1 MKKFNLFATA
11 LISITCMTIALI
23 VGSSRGAM
31 TGMLK
36 AQQSYTCN
44 DIVFSE
50 TVNNPGAYAD
60 ISDLRTKNVTTIN
73 CSMTNW
79 TNANYAS
86 TLTDS
91 AIKIGGSKS
100 GKYSGSVDL
109 KLNDAKTDRVIVYA
123 TGWSG
128 DTASLKVGVNGT
140 EKAIEQTSS
149 SYVFKAYTFDLASQT
164 DSITFTNNSSA
175 TGKSRTV
182 ISKIVFRLYSN
193 SGGGDSSSSSGG
205 SSSSE
210 PLGPTIVTISPSDG
224 TAVASSDYTIT
235 KEGVTVSVTASTL
248 TDSQIRVFKG
258 KTLTIS
264 CANYIT
270 SIQFTCTAE
279 GSAQYGP
286 GCFSAGS
293 GTYEY
298 EGTIGSWSGNAKSI
312 VFTASLNQV
321 RMTQIVVTYEN

>member
-1 MKKFNLFATA
+1 MKKFNLFVTA
-11 LISITCMTIALI
+11 LISLTCLTVTLMA
-23 VGSSRGAM
+23 GASKGLFNNLSM
-31 TGMLK
+31 IK

-100 GKYSGSVDL
+100 GKYAGSVDL

-140 EKAIEQTSS
+140 EKTIEQTSS

-193 SGGGDSSSSSGG
+193 SGGGGDSS

-235 KEGVTVSVTASTL
+235 KEGVTASVVASTL

-264 CANYIT
+264 CAKYIT

-286 GCFSAGS
+286 GCFSVGS

-298 EGTIGSWSGNAKSI
+298 EGTIGSWSGSAKSI